1 MDELD
6 SNVQIETVA
15 SIKEIVR
22 PIQEVPKRTI
32 PLMLTNPQID
42 ELREAYDH
50 MGFAYCQLQECEDV
64 SKISGLKIAYFR
76 ALQYYKQVHHKYL
89 PGHAIY
95 NFRTGR
101 LI

>member
-6 SNVQIETVA
+6 SNVQIEVVA
-15 SIKEIVR
+15 AVKEIVR
-22 PIQEVPKRTI
+22 PIVEVPKRTI
-32 PLMLTNPQID
+32 PLVLTNDQID
-42 ELREAYDH
+42 ELREAYDL
-50 MGFAYCQLQECEDV
+50 MGNAYHRLQDCEEVSKVSQLKVTYFMALQE
-64 SKISGLKIAYFR
+64 
-76 ALQYYKQVHHKYL
+76 YKRVHHKHL